1 MIDMPSPVPVLDP
14 RYDEVVRAAAD
25 LARAVEPFAAEAD
38 DSSEL
43 DPRLREQLVASGLCD
58 LMVPERYGGRFETVD
73 PVAVCV
79 AREAFMPVSAHLD
92 ALFALQ
98 GIGSFAIS
106 HAGSAEQRERWLPA
120 VSRAE
125 ALAALALTEP
135 DVGSDLRNVSTAIEE
150 RDGEVVLNGHKS
162 FISNAGV
169 ADFYTVFARDRD
181 SYSLVL
187 VPAGTDGLSA
197 APGPALA
204 APHVLGDLTFEDVV
218 LPASARIGEPG
229 QGMRLMLATLAT
241 FRVSVGAAAVG
252 LAQAALDEAVRHATG
267 REAFGRPLA
276 RIGAVS
282 AMLADTWTDV
292 EMTRLFVYRIAEL
305 AREAPAD
312 NVHYSSMAKVAATE
326 AANRA
331 VDRAIQIMGR
341 FGLVETSRI
350 QRLARE
356 ARPMRIIEGASEVL
370 RLAIAKGLVDASGD
384 AG

>member
-1 MIDMPSPVPVLDP
+1 MIHMSTPVFVLDS
-14 RYDEVVRAAAD
+14 RYEEIARSAEEVVR
-25 LARAVEPFAAEAD
+25 RIEPFAAEAD

-43 DPRLREQLVASGLCD
+43 DPRLREALMDSGLCD
-58 LMVPERYGGRFETVD
+58 LMVPRPYGGRMDTVD

-79 AREAFMPVSAHLD
+79 VREAFMPVSAHLD

-106 HAGSAEQRERWLPA
+106 HAGSDEQRERWLPP
-120 VSRAE
+120 VGRGE

-135 DVGSDLRNVSTAIEE
+135 DVGSDLRNVSTTIAE
-150 RDGEVVLNGHKS
+150 RDGSLVLDGHKS

-169 ADFYTVFARDRD
+169 ADFYTVFARDGD
-181 SYSLVL
+181 GYSLVL
-187 VPAGTDGLSA
+187 VPADTEGVTA
-197 APGPALA
+197 TPGPSLA
-204 APHVLGDLTFEDVV
+204 APHVLGDVV
-218 LPASARIGEPG
+218 LDGVTLPASARIGNPG
-229 QGMRLMLATLAT
+229 DGMRLMLATLAT

-276 RIGAVS
+276 RVGAVS
-282 AMLADTWTDV
+282 AMLADSWIDV
-292 EMTRLFVYRIAEL
+292 ETSRLFVYRIAEL

-331 VDRAIQIMGR
+331 VDRAIQVMGR
-341 FGLVETSRI
+341 FGLVESSRI

-370 RLAIAKGLVDASGD
+370 RLAIAKGLVEAHEEG
-384 AG
+384 